1 MERASLAARP
11 ASAGSGL
18 FSASAA
24 PLSGGSVRRH
34 LTGLE
39 GASRETLMHLLDG
52 AKRYRERLAGGPWQ
66 SEALRGLSVCNA
78 FFEDSTRTRLSFELA
93 EQRLGAM
100 HVTFG
105 ESGTSVNKGET
116 LLDTMR
122 VVRSQGASV
131 VVVRHRS
138 AGVPQFLAQHVD
150 LSVINAGDGAHE
162 HPTQGLL
169 DLMTLRDAWNDRFEG
184 RRIAIVGDIAHSRV
198 ARSAIAGLTTL
209 GAAVT
214 VCGPGTLMPA
224 EVEALGCTVAATAE
238 EALEGADAA
247 MTLRLQ
253 RERMDRGLLAST
265 GEYARVW
272 GLSLERVA
280 LMKKEAVVMHPG
292 PMNRGVEI
300 APEVA
305 DGPRSVIFDQTA
317 NGVPVRC
324 AVLSWC
330 ALGDAE
336 AAL

>member
-1 MERASLAARP
+1 MERATAAACP
-11 ASAGSGL
+11 APAGAGFFVPSNE
-18 FSASAA
+18 SS
-24 PLSGGSVRRH
+24 RRH

-39 GASRETLMHLLDG
+39 GVPRETLMHLLDG
-52 AKRYRERLAGGPWQ
+52 AKRYRERLAAGPWQ
-66 SEALRGLSVCNA
+66 SEALRGIAVCNA

-93 EQRLGAM
+93 QQRLGAM

-122 VVRSQGASV
+122 VVRSQGVSL

-138 AGVPQFLAQHVD
+138 AGVPQFLAREID
-150 LSVINAGDGAHE
+150 ASIINAGDGAHE

-169 DLMTLRDAWNDRFEG
+169 DLMTLRDTWNDRFEG

-209 GAAVT
+209 GATVT
-214 VCGPGTLMPA
+214 VCGPGTLMPV
-224 EVEALGCTVAATAE
+224 EVEALGCTVAEAVE
-238 EALEGADAA
+238 EALEGADAVMA
-247 MTLRLQ
+247 LRLQ
-253 RERMDRGLLAST
+253 RERMDRGLLATS

-272 GLSLERVA
+272 GLTPERVS
-280 LMKKEAVVMHPG
+280 LMKADAVVMHPG

-300 APEVA
+300 MPEVA
-305 DGPRSVIFDQTA
+305 DGERSVIFDQTA
-317 NGVPVRC
+317 NGVPMRC